1 MAKKSY
7 PKGMTEMEWKR
18 KQGMELLRMG
28 TKQAHVARKMGVN
41 RRTVYDWRKRMDNGQ
56 DFRNRKKRRN
66 SRLTDLQRANLKE
79 TIDNGAMRY

>member
-28 TKQAHVARKMGVN
+28 IKLSLPSLVG
-41 RRTVYDWRKRMDNGQ
+41 
-56 DFRNRKKRRN
+56 
-66 SRLTDLQRANLKE
+66 S
-79 TIDNGAMRY
+79 